1 MHVTAHLA
9 FGRPDLSCGVARA
22 RVLRRTYS
30 SGSERALEAATP
42 RDDVVGEVALTPDRF
57 GQSDGPFHSYERVLH
72 VEGDRLIDTTTYEL
86 DIPWFRWLFGPL
98 MRRALIDRRAADAPK
113 PFWAPPDRIT
123 ARQAHLLGLLAA
135 AAMSAAF
142 ANTLFT
148 QTVKFAVDD
157 FGISKTGQSV
167 GGVIVRLGIVIAIPF
182 AVLADRVGRR
192 RVIVMLAW
200 LTPICCA
207 LGAISPTFWVLVGT
221 QTVGR
226 PLGIALAFLVTVA
239 ATEDMPRNSRAYAL
253 SVLALASGLGAGIA
267 VMALPLAGLGDSG
280 WRLIYVV
287 SLIWLLVAASNARSL
302 TETRRF
308 EAVHAIAPPLPR
320 RRFAVVGIV
329 AVTSNLFIAPAS
341 FFQNTYL
348 TDVRGFNS
356 GDIAL
361 FTLSTATP
369 ASIGLIVGGRLAD
382 AIGRRVVIAV
392 CVPLST
398 FVLAGSF
405 AVGGPAMWLGA
416 FAGGVTAG
424 LAYPALAVYRAELFP
439 TGNRGRANGLVT
451 ALSLAG
457 GSIGLIAVGSLVDH
471 GWSYGSAMFLLAIG
485 QLIAAA
491 IAVFA
496 YPETAHMELEQLNP
510 EDAPLTA

>member
-1 MHVTAHLA
+1 M
-9 FGRPDLSCGVARA
+9 
-22 RVLRRTYS
+22 
-30 SGSERALEAATP
+30 
-42 RDDVVGEVALTPDRF
+42 
-57 GQSDGPFHSYERVLH
+57 
-72 VEGDRLIDTTTYEL
+72 
-86 DIPWFRWLFGPL
+86 
-98 MRRALIDRRAADAPK
+98 
-113 PFWAPPDRIT
+113 
-123 ARQAHLLGLLAA
+123 
-135 AAMSAAF
+135 
-142 ANTLFT
+142 
-148 QTVKFAVDD
+148 KFAVDD